1 MTSTRGPMRKP
12 AAAVVSV
19 AWGAALGGTFAGL
32 LPYLLNDW
40 HFHRPLPYWAV
51 AQAAGGLLICAG
63 LVPIAASFAEFI
75 KADGTPV
82 PAASPPRLVVS
93 GFYRYVRNPIY
104 AGFTAILTGEVL
116 LSGSPGLLEY
126 TAAAW
131 CVGAAAVRFYE
142 EPTLARKFG
151 AEYQRYRDAVPAW
164 IPRLHPWTPGE
175 PAGPTARNEVEGRS
189 EIASI
194 RRSHMARIN
203 GVSSAQAG
211 LYIKLAYYFTRRSIA
226 KLTGRETQQMI
237 EPLQMYA
244 HVPVL
249 FKGYAKLEQATAKLH
264 RLDKRLHALAELKA
278 ATLTHCEYCIDMG
291 SAISRQWGLT
301 DAEILALP
309 RYRASPLFS
318 ELDKLVLDYAV
329 GMSRTPVDVTDELFD
344 RLRQHLDDRQIVE
357 LTHHVALENM
367 RGRFNLALG
376 ISSAGFSNG
385 MVCAVPAEHP

>member
-1 MTSTRGPMRKP
+1 MRKS

-19 AWGAALGGTFAGL
+19 AWGVAVGGTFGCL
-32 LPYLLNDW
+32 LPYLLGEW

-63 LVPIAASFAEFI
+63 LVPIVQSFIEFTSAA
-75 KADGTPV
+75 GTPV
-82 PAASPPRLVVS
+82 PVASPPRLVVS

-104 AGFTAILTGEVL
+104 AGFLAILTGQAL
-116 LSGSPGLLEY
+116 LFGSPGLLEY
-126 TAAAW
+126 TAVAW
-131 CVGAAAVRFYE
+131 CIGAAAVRFYE
-142 EPTLARKFG
+142 EPTLTRKFG
-151 AEYQRYRDAVPAW
+151 AEYRDYRRAVRAW
-164 IPRLHPWTPGE
+164 VPRLHPWTPGE
-175 PAGPTARNEVEGRS
+175 SAGPSANDEAGDRS
-189 EIASI
+189 EIASE
-194 RRSHMARIN
+194 RRSHMARIK

-211 LYIKLAYYFTRRSIA
+211 LYMKIAYHFTRRSIG
-226 KLTGRETQQMI
+226 KLTGRETEQMI

-301 DAEILALP
+301 DEEILALP
-309 RYRASPLFS
+309 SYQTSPLFS

-329 GMSRTPVDVTDELFD
+329 GMSRTPVDVPDELFD
-344 RLRQHLDDRQIVE
+344 RLRHHLDDGQIVE
-357 LTHHVALENM
+357 LTHHIALENM

-376 ISSAGFSNG
+376 IGPAGFSNG
-385 MVCAVPAEHP
+385 MVCAVPAVHP